1 VQSFAR
7 KLIVYHREHVRNRR
21 GTAKPTSR
29 VPARPASTAEVTFKG
44 LRRRPKV
51 IMALT
56 VSNLVPLGPRQNTD
70 RTSMVAR
77 ETMALAVELTSPHSQ
92 HQFVKIQ
99 PNCKE

>member
-29 VPARPASTAEVTFKG
+29 VPARPASTAEVTLKG
-44 LRRRPKV
+44 LRRRFV
-51 IMALT
+51 VALT
-56 VSNLVPLGPRQNTD
+56 VPLGPRQNTD
-70 RTSMVAR
+70 RASMVAR

-92 HQFVKIQ
+92 RQFVKIQ